1 MTEASV
7 HNDEMDLECAVRCQ
21 IEHNHAKRTWDVSS
35 NVYAYWKCIYAVQIL
50 CGGLEFEIMKNI
62 QKFIRNHLP
71 NVPISMS
78 TTIILRNDLGQDQSE
93 VSKKKTLQ
101 MHILTG
107 LKQHRFQQQTRLC
120 RCSRVCGNGL

>member
-35 NVYAYWKCIYAVQIL
+35 NVYAFWKCIYAVQIL

-62 QKFIRNHLP
+62 QKYLFILMKIKFN
-71 NVPISMS
+71 ISQLFLLNFSKLIFQGPKYIFCFSINGVFLIAMKS
-78 TTIILRNDLGQDQSE
+78 TME
-93 VSKKKTLQ
+93 
-101 MHILTG
+101 
-107 LKQHRFQQQTRLC
+107 FF
-120 RCSRVCGNGL
+120 

>member
-35 NVYAYWKCIYAVQIL
+35 NVYAFWKCIYAVQIL

-62 QKFIRNHLP
+62 QKYIFIIMKIKFN
-71 NVPISMS
+71 ISQ
-78 TTIILRNDLGQDQSE
+78 LFLLNF
-93 VSKKKTLQ
+93 SKL
-101 MHILTG
+101 I
-107 LKQHRFQQQTRLC
+107 FQGPKYFVL
-120 RCSRVCGNGL
+120 VLMGFF

>member
-7 HNDEMDLECAVRCQ
+7 HNDEMDLERAVRCQ

-62 QKFIRNHLP
+62 QKCIFILMKIMFT
-71 NVPISMS
+71 ISRLLLLNFYKL
-78 TTIILRNDLGQDQSE
+78 IFQSPKY
-93 VSKKKTLQ
+93 VFWK
-101 MHILTG
+101 
-107 LKQHRFQQQTRLC
+107 
-120 RCSRVCGNGL
+120 

>member
-35 NVYAYWKCIYAVQIL
+35 NVYAFWKCIYAVQIL

-62 QKFIRNHLP
+62 QKYIFILMKIKFN
-71 NVPISMS
+71 ISQLFLLNFSKLIFQGPKYIFCFSINGVFLIAMKS
-78 TTIILRNDLGQDQSE
+78 TME
-93 VSKKKTLQ
+93 
-101 MHILTG
+101 
-107 LKQHRFQQQTRLC
+107 FF
-120 RCSRVCGNGL
+120 

>member
-62 QKFIRNHLP
+62 QKYIFILMKIMFN
-71 NVPISMS
+71 ISQLFLLNFSKLIFQGPKYIFCFSINGGFLTAMKS
-78 TTIILRNDLGQDQSE
+78 TVE
-93 VSKKKTLQ
+93 
-101 MHILTG
+101 
-107 LKQHRFQQQTRLC
+107 FF
-120 RCSRVCGNGL
+120 